1 MTTKTGSR
9 IIAIE
14 EHYAHPQL
22 MDTFGDYRVHQPKSI
37 LERLLDLG
45 ELRIREMDQAG
56 IDVQVLSHASPAT
69 QRLEGDA
76 AVTMARQINDAL
88 HETIRQTPERF
99 AGFAVL
105 PTAQPL
111 AAADELERVV
121 GKLGFKGA
129 MIHGQANGLFLDH
142 KKFWPIFERAQALDV
157 PIYIHPTK
165 PHQAV
170 IDAYY
175 KDYPVLIGAAWG
187 FGVETATQGL
197 RLCLS
202 GIFEAYPKLK
212 IILGHLGEG
221 IPFSLWRAND
231 IVQRDTKL
239 PKSLRDYFCEHFYI
253 TTSGNFSFPALQCC
267 MLEMGADRIIFSVDW
282 PWASNVEGV
291 HFMENCPISPDDREK
306 MLHGNVERLLRM

>member
-14 EHYAHPQL
+14 EHYAHPEL
-22 MDTFGDYRVHQPKSI
+22 TAAFKNWSQPAAI
-37 LERLLDLG
+37 IDRLLDLN
-45 ELRIREMDQAG
+45 ELRLREMDQAG

-69 QRLEGDA
+69 QQIDA
-76 AVTMARQINDAL
+76 DASITLSRRINDAL
-88 HETIRQTPERF
+88 YETIRGNPTRF
-99 AGFAVL
+99 AGFGVL
-105 PTAQPL
+105 PTSDPK

-121 GKLGFKGA
+121 TKLGFKGA
-129 MIHGQANGLFLDH
+129 MIHGLAQGRFLDE
-142 KKFWPIFERAQALDV
+142 KQFWPIFERAQALDV
-157 PIYIHPTK
+157 PLYMHPTK

-170 IDAYY
+170 VDAYY

-202 GIFEAYPKLK
+202 GVFDAYPRLK

-231 IVQRDTKL
+231 VVQREGKL
-239 PKSLRDYFCEHFYI
+239 KKSLRQYFCEHFYI

-267 MLEMGADRIIFSVDW
+267 MLEMGSDRIIFSVDW
-282 PWASNVEGV
+282 PWASNTEGV
-291 HFMENCPISPDDREK
+291 HFLENCPISLDDREK
-306 MLHGNVERLLRM
+306 MLHGNVEKLLRM